1 MHSEPVFL
9 GPINMCSVPVDAV
22 AMAKTWTWLTS
33 WQRRTLGFSV
43 IFEDA
48 KAFGKPLKF
57 EDLVKWLPKLC
68 KQHLKTIP
76 LWAESPSWSHHL
88 VPQQSFG
95 EQTSDFSLPLQGF
108 NITFRGVK
116 WWVKRLNLHLFSWC
130 CIIQGH
136 KSFANPVVAEKFE
149 MMEDDRTFWKW
160 RLLQRKMILRKN
172 RLVDRCVI

>member
-1 MHSEPVFL
+1 MNLADELAEENSGVFCDFWRCKSIWKTFEIWGSGQVIAKVVFFNTQKQYHIELKVHHETIISFHS
-9 GPINMCSVPVDAV
+9 
-22 AMAKTWTWLTS
+22 K
-33 WQRRTLGFSV
+33 
-43 IFEDA
+43 
-48 KAFGKPLKF
+48 
-57 EDLVKWLPKLC
+57 
-68 KQHLKTIP
+68 
-76 LWAESPSWSHHL
+76 
-88 VPQQSFG
+88 SFG
-95 EQTSDFSLPLQGF
+95 EQTSDLSLPLQGF